1 MTVLAMIGLS
11 YNEQVVLLGVSLLG
25 AAAGVIGCF
34 AVLRR
39 RALTGDALAHAA
51 LPGLALAFMVT
62 GQRSLP
68 VLLLGAAGSGVLGIA
83 VMAWLRRGTRL
94 KEDAALGIVLAVF
107 TGVGTVLMSVI
118 QRRPEGNRAGLDAFI
133 FGKTA
138 GMIFADLV
146 LVAGLAGLTVIV
158 VALCYKEFKLAA
170 FDADF
175 ARVQGW
181 PAFALDFLL
190 MLLVVIAVVIGLPAV
205 GVLLMAALLVI
216 PGAAARFWTDRL
228 GVMLVLSGVF
238 GAQAGVMGTLVTVYQ
253 VRVPTGPAI
262 ILAAGV
268 IFLCSLLLAP
278 RRGLLARAWQRRRL
292 RTTLAP
298 PAA

>member
-268 IFLCSLLLAP
+268 IFLCSLLFAP

-298 PAA
+298 PAV

>member
-1 MTVLAMIGLS
+1 MMGLS
-11 YNEQVVLLGVSLLG
+11 YNEQIVLVGVSLLG

-34 AVLRR
+34 AVLRK

-51 LPGLALAFMVT
+51 LPGLALAFLFT

-68 VLLLGAAGSGVLGIA
+68 VLLVGAAATGVCGIA
-83 VMAWLRRGTRL
+83 IMAWLRQATRL
-94 KEDAALGIVLAVF
+94 KQDAALGIVLSVF
-107 TGVGTVLMSVI
+107 TGVGTVLMSIV
-118 QRRPEGNRAGLDAFI
+118 QRLPSGSRSGLDAFI

-138 GMIFADLV
+138 GMIFEDVV
-146 LVAGLAGLTVIV
+146 LIAALAGLTLLV
-158 VALCYKEFKLAA
+158 VTLCYKEFKLVA

-175 ARVQGW
+175 AQVQGW
-181 PAFALDFLL
+181 PAFRLDFLL

-228 GVMLVLSGVF
+228 SIMLVLAGAFGV
-238 GAQAGVMGTLVTVYQ
+238 AAGVIGTLITIWR

-262 ILAAGV
+262 ILVASA
-268 IFLCSLLLAP
+268 IFVASLLLAP
-278 RRGLLARAWQRRRL
+278 RRGILARAWRQARL
-292 RTTLAP
+292 RETLEAP
-298 PAA
+298 VEI